1 MRQLMLMEAAHC
13 RKKGG
18 YTYSYRRRRSKARG
32 PAEMSKTTAEAA
44 GGGTIDRAEVARF
57 AKSAAAWWDPA
68 GDFRPLH
75 QINPLRLA
83 FIRDH
88 LAAHFARDIRATRP
102 FAGLR
107 LLDIGC
113 GGGLV
118 SEPLARLGFAVTGI
132 DAEAETIAVAH
143 RHAEAAGIAIDYR
156 QAAAEDLAAAGQSFD
171 VVLALEVVE
180 HVADPALFL
189 AAAAKLVG
197 PGGAFVAATINRTPK
212 AFLFAIIGA
221 EYVLRWLPR
230 GTHHWD
236 KFLRPSELS
245 EPLRHHGL
253 ALGALSGLAY
263 NPFTDRWAMSAD
275 LDVNYLLFAARHAPA
290 R

>member
-1 MRQLMLMEAAHC
+1 MLMEARPLPEEGRLYILSPAAA
-13 RKKGG
+13 KQG
-18 YTYSYRRRRSKARG
+18 AG
-32 PAEMSKTTAEAA
+32 PAEMGKTTAEAA